1 MPKLRIALI
10 SDLHV
15 GTENRGMDMC
25 PHPLLPD
32 EAAGR
37 SRDYVATIE
46 RQASEFTKLGDI
58 DMLCVTGDISNRA
71 HAEEFKLADK
81 AIERIANALGISKKS
96 IYFVPGN
103 HDVHWP
109 VMDLKPNDF
118 WAPYRYAPLLQQGLT
133 FQRRISECLFGAIEK
148 EPFFIAWQ
156 DERAI
161 ILGINSAAF
170 DGPGTQIHTGM
181 IRQETVHGI
190 DTLLE
195 GIPVNFAQARVCLLH
210 HHPIQYSEN
219 IPNSTDLSIAVNSE
233 NLIKTLN
240 KHSFDLILH
249 GHKHQP
255 RLKTHLN
262 NNCHPFVSLCA
273 GSFSSILHPLHF
285 DGSSNL
291 FHVMNID
298 GRDQTSNGIQGT
310 LQSWTYMAEGTWKPS
325 HENRGIPAVEA
336 FGSLATP
343 SQIKSDLLYS
353 IPDLMTR
360 STVCKWT
367 DLVCAHPHLDFVNS
381 GVAHRLMTEVAG
393 ELGCEMVGDNNGYA
407 RDWVVY
413 RRAA

>member
-1 MPKLRIALI
+1 MLKLRIALI

-15 GTENRGMDMC
+15 GEQNRGMDMC
-25 PHPLLPD
+25 PHPLRPD
-32 EAAGR
+32 EAASR
-37 SRDYVATIE
+37 SQDYVATIE
-46 RQASEFTKLGDI
+46 RQASEFTKDGHI

-81 AIERIANALGISKKS
+81 AIDRIASALEIPKNS

-118 WAPYRYAPLLQQGLT
+118 WAPYRYAPLLQKGLT
-133 FQRRISECLFGAIEK
+133 FQRRIAECQFGAIDR
-148 EPFFIAWQ
+148 EPFFIAWSNEQ
-156 DERAI
+156 AI
-161 ILGINSAAF
+161 VLGINSAAF
-170 DGPGTQIHTGM
+170 DGPEVETHTGM
-181 IRQETVHGI
+181 IRQETVQGI
-190 DTLLE
+190 DSFLQ
-195 GIPVNFAQARVCLLH
+195 GISVNHSQMRVCLLH
-210 HHPIQYSEN
+210 HHPIQYSERN
-219 IPNSTDLSIAVNSE
+219 PNSIDLSIAVNSE
-233 NLIKTLN
+233 NLITVLN

-262 NNCHPFVSLCA
+262 NNGHPFVSLCA
-273 GSFSSILHPLHF
+273 GSFSSILNPLNF

-291 FHVMNID
+291 FHVLNID

-310 LQSWTYMAEGTWKPS
+310 LQSWTHIADGTWKAS

-343 SQIKSDLLYS
+343 TQIRNDLLNS
-353 IPDLMTR
+353 IPRLMTQ
-360 STVCKWT
+360 STVCRWV
-367 DLVCAHPHLDFVNS
+367 DLVCAHPHLNFVNS
-381 GVAHRLMTEVAG
+381 NVAHRLMTEVAS
-393 ELGCEMVGDNNGYA
+393 ELGCEMAGDNNGYA
-407 RDWVVY
+407 RNWVVY